1 MVLGPAFQTALYIKG
16 SSSHEV
22 CPATSL
28 FACWYAYTFFPMK
41 PRLASSLYRCF
52 LKPFGTLHHNEKFK
66 MVSVSRHAMLNEVAD
81 IISTS
86 CIPTSSKLLKRYE
99 KIGKPA
105 VVREAKVSSFLS
117 QEI

>member
-1 MVLGPAFQTALYIKG
+1 
-16 SSSHEV
+16 
-22 CPATSL
+22 
-28 FACWYAYTFFPMK
+28 
-41 PRLASSLYRCF
+41 
-52 LKPFGTLHHNEKFK
+52 